1 MYGNTMSY
9 LGFTK
14 QTREAVWK
22 MDGSGGR
29 DDGALSDASG
39 RKTVKQTCKVVYGLT
54 ALRERERERIWYLN
68 LGNQVGGEVSEQNW
82 FLKSAQHLIFS
93 LQITPSNPKAPKL

>member
-1 MYGNTMSY
+1 MTIYAKLWIMKLMLFDKRNQNLMYGNTMSY

-39 RKTVKQTCKVVYGLT
+39 RKTVK
-54 ALRERERERIWYLN
+54 
-68 LGNQVGGEVSEQNW
+68 
-82 FLKSAQHLIFS
+82 
-93 LQITPSNPKAPKL
+93 

>member
-22 MDGSGGR
+22 MDGNGGR

-39 RKTVKQTCKVVYGLT
+39 RKTVK
-54 ALRERERERIWYLN
+54 
-68 LGNQVGGEVSEQNW
+68 
-82 FLKSAQHLIFS
+82 
-93 LQITPSNPKAPKL
+93 